1 MQVRGRTAGLR
12 QGTAAGCRSLRDRVC
27 RQAFSPQSTAAGC
40 GTRSGCKFRI
50 QDSKFRIAQSGCS
63 LRRARSKRPY
73 GTRAA
78 GLRRREA
85 AACSAFSRPI
95 SIRREPAAEQWAC
108 DVKEQPSARRRLRP
122 TAAPIRAQI
131 HDSEFKI
138 SCGPPTLTRSILH
151 AKHARSR
158 ADGQHRPQGSC
169 SPPPGGGCGLL
180 RFLIGTAN
188 SSSDTNRM
196 LPPAAHPLP
205 YSHALSDI
213 SSERIWCVRAPT
225 EMKST
230 PHSA

>member
-1 MQVRGRTAGLR
+1 MQVRVRTAGLR

-27 RQAFSPQSTAAGC
+27 RQAFSPQSTAAGY

-50 QDSKFRIAQSGCS
+50 QYSKFRIAQSGCS
-63 LRRARSKRPY
+63 LRRTARSGPAGREL
-73 GTRAA
+73 RASAA
-78 GLRRREA
+78 GRLRPA
-85 AACSAFSRPI
+85 RPLQGRFPPEE
-95 SIRREPAAEQWAC
+95 SPQPRWAC

-122 TAAPIRAQI
+122 PAAPIRAQI
-131 HDSEFKI
+131 HDSKFKI

-169 SPPPGGGCGLL
+169 SPPPGGGGGLL

-213 SSERIWCVRAPT
+213 SSERIWCVKAPT

>member
-138 SCGPPTLTRSILH
+138 IFGSQPAECTSATPRSCG
-151 AKHARSR
+151 
-158 ADGQHRPQGSC
+158 
-169 SPPPGGGCGLL
+169 PPPGGGCGPLGPDGP
-180 RFLIGTAN
+180 IPAK
-188 SSSDTNRM
+188 DK
-196 LPPAAHPLP
+196 PAAERTGSIDRKGVAALRPGAAAGCCGSLSEPQIHLP
-205 YSHALSDI
+205 TRTACSRRPRTRS
-213 SSERIWCVRAPT
+213 PT
-225 EMKST
+225 RT
-230 PHSA
+230 P